1 MAGLACFHPG
11 GYPGSM
17 EVNYSTL
24 DEDLLSGVFRS
35 KLEDELIRGFR
46 EMKDTGQPLP
56 PATYYATK
64 IAEIINAGGPV
75 PLNKDF
81 AFHVYQEVLLAV
93 ETARAT
99 VQEMD

>member
-1 MAGLACFHPG
+1 
-11 GYPGSM
+11 M

-24 DEDLLSGVFRS
+24 DEDLLSGTFRS

-46 EMKDTGQPLP
+46 ELKDSGEPLP
-56 PATYYATK
+56 PASYYATK

-93 ETARAT
+93 ETARAM
-99 VQEMD
+99 VQEMED

>member
-1 MAGLACFHPG
+1 M
-11 GYPGSM
+11 
-17 EVNYSTL
+17 NYSTL
-24 DEDLLSGVFRS
+24 GEDLLSGTFRAN
-35 KLEDELIRGFR
+35 LEDELIRGFR
-46 EMKDTGQPLP
+46 ELKEGGDPLP
-56 PATYYATK
+56 PASYYATK

-99 VQEMD
+99 VLEMED